1 MRCRTL
7 LLLAALG
14 TLNACSLITAPISAA
29 GHIAGSTVKA
39 TGNVAAA
46 GIGAMGRQ
54 SPPPPVP
61 QPQPQQPYYPQPQA
75 YYPPQQAY
83 YPPQQRYYPTQPPPQ
98 GYWYNGAWYPSA
110 PTRR

>member
-54 SPPPPVP
+54 SASPPAP
-61 QPQPQQPYYPQPQA
+61 QQQPQQPYYPQPQA

-83 YPPQQRYYPTQPPPQ
+83 YPPQQRYYPPQPPPQ
-98 GYWYNGAWYPSA
+98 GYWYNGAWYPAA
-110 PTRR
+110 PAQR